1 MNLQSRH
8 VAAKRPTARRRGK
21 DQKSW
26 AVKLYVMVYLLVVI
40 SIFFGVANYR
50 IDLNRKISNLQRS
63 TNLAKQEIYE
73 LEREIQALKID
84 YQRFSSLEHV
94 NKCIARYNL
103 PFRASDPRQVRYF
116 AVKPGIKSRAAAGKS
131 VSLSYLQR

>member
-8 VAAKRPTARRRGK
+8 VASKRPAARRRGK

-26 AVKLYVMVYLLVVI
+26 AVKLYVLLYLLVVI
-40 SIFFGVANYR
+40 SVFFGVANYR

-63 TNLAKQEIYE
+63 TNRAKQEIYE
-73 LEREIQALKID
+73 LERDIQALKIE
-84 YQRFSSLEHV
+84 YQRLSSLEHV
-94 NKCIARYNL
+94 NKCIARYKM

-116 AVKPGIKSRAAAGKS
+116 AVKSSGNRKAGS
-131 VSLSYLQR
+131 SNDVNISYLQR